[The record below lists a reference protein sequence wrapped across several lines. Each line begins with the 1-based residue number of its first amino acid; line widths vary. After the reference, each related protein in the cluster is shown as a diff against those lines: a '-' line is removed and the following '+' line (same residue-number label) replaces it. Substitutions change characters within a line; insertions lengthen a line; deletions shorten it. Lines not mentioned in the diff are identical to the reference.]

1 MPAPRTGRAGTAST
15 GSRTSAIGPRVAGD
29 EQSYRLGAALDHLR
43 HAIEMSEEFRASAKT
58 DPDLDPTRDQP
69 AFKQLIND

>member
-29 EQSYRLGAALDHLR
+29 EQSSRLSAALDHLR

-58 DPDLDPTRDQP
+58 DPDPTRDQP